1 MKTRQE
7 AVNVARTWLG
17 TPYVKRQRCKGA
29 GVDCGQLLAG
39 YLIEIQ
45 AVTEGD
51 VQEYGPYGSDWFH
64 HTRDE
69 LYLKELMK
77 FGKLIAET
85 KCRGG
90 QSIEPGNLVL
100 FRAVGSK
107 VFNHGAIITAWPLGI
122 HANRGGVCETDLI
135 CDPLTSFKEM
145 AVFDPWGKP

>member
-17 TPYVKRQRCKGA
+17 TRYVKRQRCKGG

-39 YLIEIQ
+39 YLLEIE
-45 AVTEGD
+45 AVRDAD

-64 HTRDE
+64 HTTNE
-69 LYLKELMK
+69 IYLKELMK

-85 KCRGG
+85 VCRGG
-90 QSIEPGNLVL
+90 QRPDVGNLAL

-107 VFNHGAIITAWPLGI
+107 VYNHGAIITVWPMGI
-122 HANRGGVCETDLI
+122 HATREGVCETDLVS
-135 CDPLTSFKEM
+135 DPLTSYRQM
-145 AVFDPWGKP
+145 AIFDPWGK